1 MLDLGRLPSGAR
13 VAVKLESLQ
22 RSGSF
27 KIRGAFNRILRDSAA
42 HRRVAAASGG
52 NHGAAVAC
60 AGHALGL
67 QVDVFVPATAPA
79 EKVRRIAADGGAVH
93 LVEGPFPNAA
103 AECATFA
110 AREDALLIHP
120 FDDPDVVA
128 GQGTVGLEILEQLP
142 EATKI
147 VVAVGGGGF
156 AAGVAIAGD
165 GRAELVPVEPELSPT
180 LARARAAGQPVEIA
194 VGGVAADSLGAPRLG
209 DIAFSVLREG
219 HEVVLVAEQSI
230 LAAQRRLWDEL
241 RLAVE
246 PAAAC
251 AWAALDEDALRLTED
266 DVVVVV
272 LCGGNVDPGGVEW
285 NA

>member
-79 EKVRRIAADGGAVH
+79 EK
-93 LVEGPFPNAA
+93 
-103 AECATFA
+103 
-110 AREDALLIHP
+110 
-120 FDDPDVVA
+120 
-128 GQGTVGLEILEQLP
+128 VGLEILEQLP